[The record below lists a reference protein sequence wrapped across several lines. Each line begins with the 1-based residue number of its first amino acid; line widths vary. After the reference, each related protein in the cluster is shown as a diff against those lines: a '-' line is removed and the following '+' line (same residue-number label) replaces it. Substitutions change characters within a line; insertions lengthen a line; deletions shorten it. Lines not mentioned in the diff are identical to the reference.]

1 MYTIKKSIPLLI
13 YIMKNKYVISELF
26 IRIFI
31 NNLLYNLFIILY
43 IYLYN
48 IYNFIII
55 LSNNE
60 K

>member
-55 LSNNE
+55 SSNNE

>member
-13 YIMKNKYVISELF
+13 YIMKNKYVISKLF

>member
-1 MYTIKKSIPLLI
+1 MLYQNYVYSI
-13 YIMKNKYVISELF
+13 ISELCL
-26 IRIFI
+26 FI

-55 LSNNE
+55 LSHNE